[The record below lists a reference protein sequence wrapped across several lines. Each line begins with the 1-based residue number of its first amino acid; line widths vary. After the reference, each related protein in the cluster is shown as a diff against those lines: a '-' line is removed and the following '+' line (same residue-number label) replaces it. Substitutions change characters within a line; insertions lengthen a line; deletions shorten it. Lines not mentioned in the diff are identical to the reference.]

1 MAVVSNLIKSLD
13 QGVDT
18 TTAVGGVLFTDRRQF
33 YVDQGTY
40 SELWAAVT
48 PFLTT
53 VMQRGGVKSG
63 LADPMFKM
71 FEHQNPWEK
80 EEFTTTTAVAI
91 PNDDTGATIAVAT
104 VTGLSQKIITAA
116 DASWDG
122 LQFECWDSTK
132 TTKRGA
138 AIVTATGA
146 GSGNITM
153 KNAGT
158 TAFTTVS
165 GDIFVCLGHVS
176 GEGQTAP
183 TGFSDELSVVWN
195 SCGLQRTS
203 VEITGTLYQASL
215 RGANKELERLRKM
228 KLETHKIRDER
239 MLLRSYSVLGTNADG
254 SGTFADKWRTDKD
267 GKKIR
272 TTMGLIPALEKYG
285 TSTATADSQ
294 NIFDFSGGLN
304 FNDWA
309 FATEKIWQYLP
320 ESGIKD
326 FFCGP
331 RAMTYWSLIDQQGKL
346 RSGFDIKLSDMKTDT
361 VGVFF
366 KYLETPMGIARLIYT
381 PSMKREYTNKMLAVT
396 PENLFRAEYRPMVYK
411 TNIKTE
417 DDYDGV
423 KDTYRSDHG
432 IGVTNILSH
441 CLVTVPMQ

>member
-1 MAVVSNLIKSLD
+1 MANVSNLIKSLD

-18 TTAVGGVLFTDRRQF
+18 STALGGVLFTDRRQF
-33 YVDQGTY
+33 YVDPGTY

-53 VMQRGGVKSG
+53 IMQRGGVKTG
-63 LADPMFKM
+63 LSDPMFKM

-80 EEFTTTTAVAI
+80 EEFTTTTAGTI
-91 PNDDTGATIAVAT
+91 PDDDTGITIAVAT

-116 DASWDG
+116 DASWSG
-122 LQFECWDSTK
+122 LVFECWDSTK
-132 TTKRGA
+132 TTKRGG
-138 AIVTATGA
+138 AIVTAVTA

-165 GDIFVCLGHVS
+165 GDIFVCIGHVS

-183 TGFSDELSVVWN
+183 SSYSDELSVIWN
-195 SCGLQRTS
+195 SCGIQRTS

-228 KLETHKIRDER
+228 KMETHKIRDER
-239 MLLRSYSVLGTNADG
+239 MLMRSYSVLGTNADG
-254 SGTFADKWRTDKD
+254 SGTFADKWRTDAD
-267 GKKIR
+267 SKKIR
-272 TTMGLIPALEKYG
+272 MTMGLIPALEKYG
-285 TSTATADSQ
+285 TSTVTSDSQ
-294 NIFDFSGGLN
+294 NLFDFSGGLN
-304 FNDWA
+304 FNQWA
-309 FATEKIWQYLP
+309 LATEKIWQYLP
-320 ESGIKD
+320 ESGVKD

-331 RAMTYWSLIDQQGKL
+331 RAMTYWSLLDQAGKL
-346 RSGFDIKLSDMKTDT
+346 RSGFDIKLSDMKTDS

-381 PSMKREYTNKMLAVT
+381 PSMKREYTNYMLAVT
-396 PENLFRAEYRPMVYK
+396 PENIFRAEYRPMVYK

-432 IGVTNILSH
+432 IGISNILSH
-441 CLVTVPMQ
+441 CRVIVPMQ